1 MVERTLMRN
10 AVLGDPKT
18 LALAVLI
25 LVAIGLIVFRGKSYF
40 KLGTSYFTNKMG
52 KSDYTQQP
60 ADKGEIIV
68 YGSKTCP
75 WCVKQEAYL
84 TEKGI
89 PYTFVDCKTG
99 QCPEFVQGFPTLSV
113 NGQIKSGYTE
123 L

>member
-25 LVAIGLIVFRGKSYF
+25 LVAIGLMIFKGKSYF
-40 KLGTSYFTNKMG
+40 SG
-52 KSDYTQQP
+52 QQP